1 MVTDRLSDF
10 LTRVRNG
17 YNAGIGELEVPATK
31 VIVGV
36 AKVLAETGYVK
47 GVSVKDGKMVVELK
61 YQGKSP
67 AISGITRISKSG
79 ARIYCGAKKF
89 PRVLGGLGLN
99 IVTTP
104 SGIMTDKKA
113 KKLNMGGEI
122 IARVW

>member
-10 LTRVRNG
+10 LTRIRNG
-17 YNAGIGELEVPATK
+17 YSAGASEVEVPSTK
-31 VIVGV
+31 MIAGV
-36 AKVLAETGYVK
+36 AKILVETGYVK
-47 GVSVKDGKMVVELK
+47 GIKVKENRILIELK

-67 AISGITRISKSG
+67 AISGVSRVSKPG

-89 PRVLGGLGLN
+89 PRVLGGLGMN

-104 SGIMTDKKA
+104 EGIMTDKQA
-113 KKLNMGGEI
+113 RKLNMGGEI